1 MMWLGIGG
9 SIEAHGGGGG
19 GVPAP
24 ELASKRG
31 LPGGSYSNL
40 ILEGYIGIS

>member
-1 MMWLGIGG
+1 MAALRHM
-9 SIEAHGGGGG
+9 AGGG